1 MSRTY
6 PHRRP
11 WPQLGRGY
19 TKALIAA
26 SALTAIGIPLAA
38 ASLFDSQPLDQEH
51 FAVLAQ
57 AVGRDRW
64 KLLVLEQ
71 IKPRPLCWETRR
83 DGLVNPSLNSF
94 DFTGI
99 CSRYLDSNGYSLR
112 TGGSDMASSFRL
124 RLDTDQRGL
133 RLSAMDPNR
142 GVPIVVARAERPKR
156 DRNAFVKLEL
166 EPGWSLERRA
176 YQGRTLSHVY
186 FAHAASTS
194 TLLARAGERPSVP
207 AFKSLDLRAPQPPG
221 SPQLASSRTSL
232 SGDGPIRL
240 QVIPFRP

>member
-11 WPQLGRGY
+11 WPQLGRGHA
-19 TKALIAA
+19 TALIAA

-38 ASLFDSQPLDQEH
+38 ASLFDSQPLDQER

-57 AVGRDRW
+57 AVGTNRW

-71 IKPRPLCWETRR
+71 IKTRPLCWEERG
-83 DGLVNPSLNSF
+83 DGLVTPSLNNF

-133 RLSAMDPNR
+133 RLSAMDPDR

-156 DRNAFVKLEL
+156 DRDAFVKLEL

-176 YQGRTLSHVY
+176 YKGRTLSHVY
-186 FAHAASTS
+186 FAHAEPTA
-194 TLLARAGERPSVP
+194 TLLARAGERPSTRS
-207 AFKSLDLRAPQPPG
+207 FNSLGLSTPQPPART
-221 SPQLASSRTSL
+221 QVASRRPNLNSN
-232 SGDGPIRL
+232 GPIRL